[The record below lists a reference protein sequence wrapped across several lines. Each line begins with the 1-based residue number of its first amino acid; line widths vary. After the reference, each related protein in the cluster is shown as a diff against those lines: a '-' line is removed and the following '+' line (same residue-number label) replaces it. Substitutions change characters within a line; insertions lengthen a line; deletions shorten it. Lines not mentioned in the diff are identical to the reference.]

1 MNYFKKLKVV
11 ALCAGLLY
19 GATTLADVAVVVNPG
34 SGVTSLSDSQAKALF
49 LGKSKKFPNGS
60 KATPV
65 DQKEGSST
73 RTTFN
78 KKVLK
83 KSDSQ
88 VKAYW
93 SKMVFSGKA
102 SPLKSVADD
111 AAVKAFVAGTS
122 GAVGYIDSSQVD
134 GSVTVVLTIP

>member
-1 MNYFKKLKVV
+1 MNYFKNLKIA

-19 GATTLADVAVVVNPG
+19 GTMAMAEVVVVVNPG
-34 SGVTSLSDSQAKALF
+34 SGVSSLSDSQAKALF
-49 LGKSKKFPNGS
+49 LGKSHKFPNGA

-73 RTTFN
+73 RSTFN

-88 VKAYW
+88 VKSYW

-102 SPLKSVADD
+102 SPLKSVDDD
-111 AAVKAFVAGTS
+111 AAVKAFVAGS
-122 GAVGYIDSSQVD
+122 SDAVGYIDSSSVD

>member
-1 MNYFKKLKVV
+1 MSYFMKLKVV

-19 GATTLADVAVVVNPG
+19 GATALAEVAVVVNPG
-34 SGVTSLSDSQAKALF
+34 SGVTSLSDVQAKALF
-49 LGKSKKFPNGS
+49 LGKAKKFPNGT

-65 DQKEGSST
+65 DQKEGSSA
-73 RTTFN
+73 RSVFN
-78 KKVLK
+78 EKVLK

-111 AAVKAFVAGTS
+111 AEVKAFVAGTS
-122 GAVGYIDSSQVD
+122 GAIGYIDSSQVD
-134 GSVTVVLTIP
+134 SSVTVVLTIP

>member
-1 MNYFKKLKVV
+1 MNKLKNLKVV

-19 GATTLADVAVVVNPG
+19 GAAALAEVAVVVNPG
-34 SGVTSLSDSQAKALF
+34 SGVTSLSDSQVKALF
-49 LGKSKKFPNGS
+49 LGKAKKFPNGS

-73 RTTFN
+73 RTAFN
-78 KKVLK
+78 EKVLK
-83 KSDSQ
+83 KSASQ

-111 AAVKAFVAGTS
+111 AAVKAFVAGTN
-122 GAVGYIDSSQVD
+122 GAIGFIDGGLVD